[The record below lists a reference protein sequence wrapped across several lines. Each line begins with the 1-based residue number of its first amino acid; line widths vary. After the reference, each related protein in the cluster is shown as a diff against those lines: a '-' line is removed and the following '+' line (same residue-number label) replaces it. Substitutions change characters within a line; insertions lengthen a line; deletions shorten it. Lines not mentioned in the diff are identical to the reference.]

1 MSAAYIRIDSV
12 EFQNRL
18 SALLEIFEDYKDKE
32 RYALAETY
40 EPLEVKP
47 LEPEYIERFNLL
59 PIRKKY
65 LKKRER
71 KMIDDYL
78 DGLIGNSNSSGVISP

>member
-18 SALLEIFEDYKDKE
+18 SALLEIFENYKGKE

-47 LEPEYIERFNLL
+47 LEPEHRESFELL
-59 PIRKKY
+59 PIIKRDLTIKEKKLIEKY
-65 LKKRER
+65 LHN
-71 KMIDDYL
+71 L
-78 DGLIGNSNSSGVISP
+78 TISYQI

>member
-1 MSAAYIRIDSV
+1 MSATHYIRIDSR

-18 SALLEIFEDYKDKE
+18 YSTLELFEDYKGNE
-32 RYALAETY
+32 RYSMVETY

-47 LEPEYIERFNLL
+47 LEPECIESFNLL

-78 DGLIGNSNSSGVISP
+78 AARLVTEV